1 MGYKNQFKRK
11 TRRIATSPNMQV
23 AIGFRSNQKSHR
35 RTTLSA
41 NETEPNTSAVNNLK
55 QQLLDLQNKNDAIIA
70 KLKEKQAKQLRE
82 IDNRRRSSHERN
94 LAGFEKNINK
104 LKEEHTEALSDIS
117 AQKVF
122 LEEDLEM
129 TRRRNLILS
138 ENIIKLKASLEE
150 KESEIHRLKIRHK
163 TLKVGA
169 AHRQSLLLTTVRD
182 AAAKNKALSE
192 KITRYEQ
199 SKFKL
204 LYRKFTAWL
213 KNVFNKSSKKR
224 KD

>member
-11 TRRIATSPNMQV
+11 TRHIATSPHMQT
-23 AIGFRSNQKSHR
+23 AIGFRSNQKNHR

-41 NETEPNTSAVNNLK
+41 NEADSNTSATNSLK
-55 QQLLDLQNKNDAIIA
+55 QQLVDLQNKNEAMIA
-70 KLKEKQAKQLRE
+70 KLKERHAKQLKE
-82 IDNRRRSSHERN
+82 ENNRRTNAHERN
-94 LAGFEKNINK
+94 KAGYNNQIEK
-104 LKEEHTEALSDIS
+104 LKKEHAEALSDIS

-138 ENIIKLKASLEE
+138 ENLVKLEASLRE
-150 KESEIHRLKIRHK
+150 KESEVHKLKIRHK

-182 AAAKNKALSE
+182 AAVKNKTLSE

-213 KNVFNKSSKKR
+213 KNVFSKSSKK
-224 KD
+224 

>member
-1 MGYKNQFKRK
+1 
-11 TRRIATSPNMQV
+11 MQA
-23 AIGFRSNQKSHR
+23 AIGFRSNQKNHR
-35 RTTLSA
+35 RTTLSVNEVDSNPSAA
-41 NETEPNTSAVNNLK
+41 NSLK
-55 QQLLDLQNKNDAIIA
+55 QQLVDLQNKNEAIIV
-70 KLKEKQAKQLRE
+70 KLKERHSKQLQE
-82 IDNRRRSSHERN
+82 EKNRRINAHERN
-94 LAGFEKNINK
+94 KAGFNNQIEK
-104 LKEEHTEALSDIS
+104 LKKEHAEALSDIS

-138 ENIIKLKASLEE
+138 ENIIKLKASLEK